1 MCQAER
7 PEALVHEAPLLR
19 DLRKHQET
27 PPQQGAV
34 PDLLFENVQA
44 SHPQE
49 MRPFFVYAFG
59 LMAITTF
66 MVGCMMKHGKDRQF
80 MFALCLYCLGFLNG
94 YMSSLPH

>member
-1 MCQAER
+1 
-7 PEALVHEAPLLR
+7 
-19 DLRKHQET
+19 
-27 PPQQGAV
+27 
-34 PDLLFENVQA
+34 
-44 SHPQE
+44 